1 MKEKDRQSH
10 RAINIFEIL
19 GFLVAL
25 TFVVT
30 GVKVIVGGS
39 AGAREFA
46 TNTYL
51 LMLKTVFIII
61 GILVIVQGAIMVR
74 NNRKDG

>member
-1 MKEKDRQSH
+1 MKERVSQNH

-25 TFVVT
+25 TFVIT

-46 TNTYL
+46 TDTFL
-51 LMLKTVFIII
+51 LIFRTVFAII
-61 GILVIVQGAIMVR
+61 GILVIVQGAIMVK
-74 NNRKDG
+74 NSRKDG

>member
-1 MKEKDRQSH
+1 LKERVSQNH

-25 TFVVT
+25 TFVIT

-46 TNTYL
+46 TDTFL
-51 LMLKTVFIII
+51 LIFRTVFAII
-61 GILVIVQGAIMVR
+61 GILVIVQGAIMVK
-74 NNRKDG
+74 NSRKDG

>member
-1 MKEKDRQSH
+1 MKENDNQVYRTV
-10 RAINIFEIL
+10 NVFEII

-25 TFVVT
+25 TFVIT
-30 GVKVIVGGS
+30 GVKVLIGGS

-46 TNTYL
+46 TDTFL
-51 LMLKTVFIII
+51 LIFKTVFAII
-61 GILVIVQGAIMVR
+61 GILVIVQGAIMIR